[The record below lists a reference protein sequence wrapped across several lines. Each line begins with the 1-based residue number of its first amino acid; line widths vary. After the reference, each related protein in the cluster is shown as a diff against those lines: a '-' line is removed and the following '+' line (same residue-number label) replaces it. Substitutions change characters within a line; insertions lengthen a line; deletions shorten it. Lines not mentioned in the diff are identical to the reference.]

1 MFIWFVATAVLTI
14 HVVFRDSRF
23 DYRPLIVGALLP
35 DLIDG
40 PFGGAG
46 VLHSVIGAVTIMV
59 VVMLATIGR
68 RQLRKQLIAVPIGIL
83 LHLVYD
89 GAFAMDQVFWWP
101 FMGGFDDQALPVVS
115 RGWWN
120 VPLELVGVALAFWAW
135 RLFVLHDGERRRRF
149 VQTGQLV
156 AP

>member
-1 MFIWFVATAVLTI
+1 MFIWFVTTAVLTI
-14 HVVFRDSRF
+14 HVVFRDSKF
-23 DYRPLIVGALLP
+23 DYRPLIVGALVP

-46 VLHSVIGAVTIMV
+46 VLHSVIGAVAIMV

-68 RQLRKQLIAVPIGIL
+68 RQLRKMLIAVPIGIL

-101 FMGGFDDQALPVVS
+101 FMGGV
-115 RGWWN
+115 R
-120 VPLELVGVALAFWAW
+120 
-135 RLFVLHDGERRRRF
+135 
-149 VQTGQLV
+149 
-156 AP
+156 